1 MSGLYDEMSA
11 SKGMREIFSDRAQ
24 IQAMLDFEAALAR
37 AEADAGV
44 IPADAATPIAA
55 QCRAKRFDL
64 ERLAQDAA
72 LTGNIAVPLIAAL
85 ADHVSRNDSAASRF
99 VHFGATSQD
108 AVDTGLILQ
117 LQKALDLFDAELAR
131 LCDTIAELVKRHRRT
146 VLLGRLW
153 LQPTVPVTF
162 GFKAAGWLSALVRDR
177 ERLRALR
184 TRTLVVQF
192 GGAGGT
198 LAPLGKQGLDVATRL
213 AQVLKLGLPDVP
225 WHAARDRIAEV
236 GAAIGL
242 VAGTL
247 GKLARDISL
256 MTQAE
261 VAEASEQLA
270 PGRGAPSTALHKRTP
285 VGTGAILAVAAR
297 VPGLVG
303 TLFSAMPQEHE
314 RGLGGWQAEW
324 VSLPEI
330 CLLTSGALARAIEV
344 VGSLE
349 VDATRMRANID
360 ATGGVVLG
368 EMVALALA
376 RHLGSP
382 YAYALVERACRQA
395 VDTGTSLREVLET
408 EREVT
413 NQFTVAELNDLCDPD
428 EHLGVAETFG
438 ERALAEHARFVA
450 ETRH

>member
-1 MSGLYDEMSA
+1 MRGLYDEMSA
-11 SKGMREIFSDRAQ
+11 SKVMREIFSDRAQ
-24 IQAMLDFEAALAR
+24 IQGMLDFEAALAR

-44 IPADAATPIAA
+44 IPKEAATPIAA

-64 ERLAQDAA
+64 ERLAQEAA
-72 LTGNIAVPLIAAL
+72 LTGNLAVPLVAAL
-85 ADHVSRNDSAASRF
+85 ADLVARNDPAASRF

-108 AVDTGLILQ
+108 AVDTGLVLQ
-117 LQKALDLFDAELAR
+117 LQKALETFDTDLGRMCDALA
-131 LCDTIAELVKRHRRT
+131 ALVRRHRRT

-184 TRTLVVQF
+184 PRTLVVQF

-198 LAPLGKQGLDVATRL
+198 LAPLGTHGLDVATRL
-213 AQVLKLGLPDVP
+213 AQGLKLGLPDVP

-242 VAGTL
+242 VAGSL
-247 GKLARDISL
+247 GKMARDISL

-270 PGRGAPSTALHKRTP
+270 PGRGAPSTTLHKRNP
-285 VGTGAILAVAAR
+285 IGAGAILAVAAR

-324 VSLPEI
+324 DSLPEI
-330 CLLTSGALARAIEV
+330 CLLTSGALVRAIEV
-344 VGSLE
+344 VEALE
-349 VDATRMRANID
+349 VDPTRMRANLD
-360 ATGGVVLG
+360 ATRGVILG
-368 EMVALALA
+368 EVVALALS

-382 YAYALVERACRQA
+382 QAHALVERACRQA
-395 VDTGTSLREVLET
+395 VDTGTSLRDVLET

-413 NQFTVAELNDLCDPD
+413 NQLTFAELDELCDPG
-428 EHLGVAETFG
+428 EHLGLAEAFG
-438 ERALAEHARFVA
+438 ERALAEHARLA
-450 ETRH
+450 SNGQH